1 MSKTKPKQS
10 KEKVQAAAHI
20 PGEAP
25 TSSSAPCSSSLP
37 ANNAP
42 SEKTKA
48 GSFLEKRTPI
58 AQSKKKHSKG
68 KAQAT
73 AHIPEEA
80 PTSSSAPSSSSSLSA
95 NDAPSERTKASGS
108 LRKRDPE
115 PIAEPPA
122 KRPMTVKEL
131 EKDKRS
137 VKEWRKKLE
146 YIPLI
151 YLS

>member
-1 MSKTKPKQS
+1 MAKTKLKQS
-10 KEKVQAAAHI
+10 KEKVQTAACI

-25 TSSSAPCSSSLP
+25 TSSSTLSSSSLP
-37 ANNAP
+37 ANKVP

-48 GSFLEKRTPI
+48 GGSLEKRTPI
-58 AQSKKKHSKG
+58 AQSKKHGKG

-73 AHIPEEA
+73 AHIPEES
-80 PTSSSAPSSSSSLSA
+80 PTSSSATSSSSLFA
-95 NDAPSERTKASGS
+95 NDAPSEKTKAGGS
-108 LRKRDPE
+108 LEKRDPE

-122 KRPMTVKEL
+122 KRSMTVKEP

>member
-10 KEKVQAAAHI
+10 KEKVQAAANI

-25 TSSSAPCSSSLP
+25 TSSSAPFSSSLP
-37 ANNAP
+37 ANNVP
-42 SEKTKA
+42 SEKTKS
-48 GSFLEKRTPI
+48 GSSLEKRTPI

-80 PTSSSAPSSSSSLSA
+80 PTSSSAPSSSSLSA
-95 NDAPSERTKASGS
+95 NNVPSEKTKAGGS
-108 LRKRDPE
+108 LGKRDPE
-115 PIAEPPA
+115 PIAEPSA

>member
-25 TSSSAPCSSSLP
+25 TSSSA
-37 ANNAP
+37 
-42 SEKTKA
+42 T
-48 GSFLEKRTPI
+48 
-58 AQSKKKHSKG
+58 
-68 KAQAT
+68 
-73 AHIPEEA
+73 
-80 PTSSSAPSSSSSLSA
+80 SSSSSLSA

>member
-1 MSKTKPKQS
+1 
-10 KEKVQAAAHI
+10 
-20 PGEAP
+20 
-25 TSSSAPCSSSLP
+25 
-37 ANNAP
+37 
-42 SEKTKA
+42 
-48 GSFLEKRTPI
+48 LEKRTPI
-58 AQSKKKHSKG
+58 AQSEKKYSKG

-73 AHIPEEA
+73 AHIPKEA
-80 PTSSSAPSSSSSLSA
+80 PTSSSAPSSSSLSA
-95 NDAPSERTKASGS
+95 NNVPSEKTKAGGS
-108 LRKRDPE
+108 LGKRDPE
-115 PIAEPPA
+115 PIAEPSA